1 MLRLEIVGKAF
12 ADCFHNGRLW
22 LIQFFANPI
31 LFVLFA
37 AWLLIPVSGRLPLV
51 YNFVFAVVLIAATL
65 FLHAGTLNSF
75 AEHNRT
81 EFTPLWPAFR
91 RALRHLLAVA
101 VCVAV
106 FYLLWLLVAQLEAHQ
121 ANLPA
126 YVRSTF
132 PVFVRRHIALPE
144 LDTLFA
150 AAIFVARWVLAPG
163 LLLPFLLQVAGRGFR
178 GFGVQGFFTWRK
190 AFFSLSYWLVLLF
203 AALLGVLATQKLMD
217 WTPDF
222 RTSTFHSEA
231 VSLAWRL
238 FVSYA
243 FGLFSWMLACS
254 VVGRCCAAAGICS
267 DVSRNPAA

>member
-1 MLRLEIVGKAF
+1 MSGLAIARNAF
-12 ADCFHNGRLW
+12 ADCLRNGRLW

-37 AWLLIPVSGRLPLV
+37 AWLLIPVSSSLPLV
-51 YNFVFAVVLIAATL
+51 YNFIFAVALIAATL
-65 FLHAGTLNSF
+65 ILHAGTLNSF
-75 AEHNRT
+75 ADHKRS
-81 EFTPLWPAFR
+81 EFRPLWPAFC

-106 FYLLWLLVAQLEAHQ
+106 FYLLWLLIDKLEAYQ

-144 LDTLFA
+144 LDMLFA

-163 LLLPFLLQVAGRGFR
+163 LLLPFLLQVADKGFR

-190 AFFSLSYWLVLLF
+190 TIFGLSYWLVLLF

-231 VSLAWRL
+231 VSLVWRL
-238 FVSYA
+238 FVSYL

-254 VVGRCCAAAGICS
+254 VVGRCFAAAGICS
-267 DVSRNPAA
+267 EVSRNPTT